1 MARAEGV
8 QYCGVELAAVVVP
21 EAERSPPHDR
31 SRPLEDDLFIQ
42 PVPCTFNP

>member
-21 EAERSPPHDR
+21 EAERSPHDR

-42 PVPCTFNP
+42 P